1 MELIDKAAVVS
12 VIVNTPTKNQHTDVL
27 SALAFRTIEILNLI
41 EKFSS
46 IDAVPV
52 VRCKDCKYWCPPSGR
67 NDNPFGI
74 YEHGAH
80 CGRFLEV
87 VTKGF
92 RYGEPSVDKTLMWCG
107 ENDFCSYGERKGGEK
122 NSYS

>member
-52 VRCKDCKYWCPPSGR
+52 VRYCDCKHCDIGTNYFESWCYCKAWRHSV
-67 NDNPFGI
+67 NP
-74 YEHGAH
+74 
-80 CGRFLEV
+80 
-87 VTKGF
+87 T
-92 RYGEPSVDKTLMWCG
+92 
-107 ENDFCSYGERKGGEK
+107 DFCSYGERK
-122 NSYS
+122 

>member
-1 MELIDKAAVVS
+1 MRLIDADALKQAVNERYHDPW
-12 VIVNTPTKNQHTDVL
+12 IDM
-27 SALAFRTIEILNLI
+27 LI
-41 EKFSS
+41 RNATTV
-46 IDAVPV
+46 DAVPV

-107 ENDFCSYGERKGGEK
+107 ENDFCSYGERK
-122 NSYS
+122 